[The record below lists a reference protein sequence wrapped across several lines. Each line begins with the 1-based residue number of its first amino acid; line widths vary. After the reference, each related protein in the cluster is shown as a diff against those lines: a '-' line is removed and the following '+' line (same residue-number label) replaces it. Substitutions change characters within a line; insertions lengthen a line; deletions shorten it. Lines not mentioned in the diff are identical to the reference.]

1 MSRVEDQVE
10 PGQEGERVLSTVE
23 QIYLELRE
31 RIAVLTYPPGTAL
44 SETKLAEEFGVSRT
58 PIRQVLQHLEF
69 DGLVEAK
76 HGIGTIVSAID
87 FMYLQQVYA
96 LRLKLITLIAEL
108 SPMPATDGDLMIL
121 EDLLESAREM
131 AGPDHAP
138 VELSRLYTRFN
149 DEVLRV
155 IGNRPLREITDRLFY
170 QTHRVWLQLLPV
182 MDWEEEVGCVIDE
195 CAEVLTALKAGDL
208 ARVAEVRRH
217 HFVACLQRMNRHMTG
232 IDVTLEPAPQT
243 ETRADD
249 QARTEDI

>member
-1 MSRVEDQVE
+1 MSRVEVQVE
-10 PGQEGERVLSTVE
+10 TGQEGSQVPSTVE

-121 EDLLESAREM
+121 EDLLERAREM
-131 AGPDHAP
+131 AEPGTPT
-138 VELSRLYTRFN
+138 VELSPSCPLSYAATRP
-149 DEVLRV
+149 EL
-155 IGNRPLREITDRLFY
+155 GSRP
-170 QTHRVWLQLLPV
+170 
-182 MDWEEEVGCVIDE
+182 
-195 CAEVLTALKAGDL
+195 
-208 ARVAEVRRH
+208 
-217 HFVACLQRMNRHMTG
+217 
-232 IDVTLEPAPQT
+232 
-243 ETRADD
+243 
-249 QARTEDI
+249 

>member
-1 MSRVEDQVE
+1 MSRVEVQVE
-10 PGQEGERVLSTVE
+10 AGQEGSQVPSTVE

-121 EDLLESAREM
+121 EDLLERAREM
-131 AGPDHAP
+131 AEPGTPT

-182 MDWEEEVGCVIDE
+182 MDWEEEVGYVVDE
-195 CAEVLTALKAGDL
+195 FAEVLAALKSGDL
-208 ARVAEVRRH
+208 ARVAEVRRY

-232 IDVTLEPAPQT
+232 IDVTLEPVTDNEPPAG
-243 ETRADD
+243 ERARD
-249 QARTEDI
+249 